1 MTKIYWKA
9 HFGILRGGWLPAAL
23 GRVLGSHTTESTKQE
38 EKRRCWGAGHAP
50 WASVTVTGKTLP
62 LSILLENSE
71 SFLPEKAQWTEH
83 PQERVIYWM
92 VSCHLFV
99 LQQKHGLDREPRIRK
114 LWWDRQRLRNLGTS
128 QWGDDLELV
137 LMIIACA
144 PCLPASPLHRISS
157 LDPQSLLGAYF
168 LCVLFIPFI
177 FTDEK
182 LRNMEIKY
190 LPQSHQ
196 ASKCG
201 NQDCKLLSLRIISC
215 LVWLQEPK
223 SSQFL
228 FLHLWAPRDGE
239 AGWALWSLLSVPR
252 PSPQQVSTA
261 MNWTVGY
268 GVPSGKT
275 NPSIFHR
282 AHLMPPKL
290 ASPPFPLSVKID
302 SPLFACLWNLHI
314 CPAAILGS
322 PFPYTKPLSSYAN
335 SQVLLIKVPHLRGR
349 WRDNTSWKIIETHFF
364 VFEYFQDFVLA
375 ADQLWV

>member
-38 EKRRCWGAGHAP
+38 DKRQCWGAGHAP
-50 WASVTVTGKTLP
+50 WASVTVTAKTLP
-62 LSILLENSE
+62 LSILLEKSE

-83 PQERVIYWM
+83 PQERLIYWM

-128 QWGDDLELV
+128 QWEDDLELV

-182 LRNMEIKY
+182 LRNTEIKY

-196 ASKCG
+196 ASKWG
-201 NQDCKLLSLRIISC
+201 NQDCKLLSLTARAWIFSVPLPTPLGTQGWRRRVGTLESSLC
-215 LVWLQEPK
+215 PK
-223 SSQFL
+223 AQPS
-228 FLHLWAPRDGE
+228 
-239 AGWALWSLLSVPR
+239 AGKHSHELNSWLWSAFRENRPLNLSQSSLDAP
-252 PSPQQVSTA
+252 
-261 MNWTVGY
+261 
-268 GVPSGKT
+268 KT
-275 NPSIFHR
+275 GLTPISSECKNR
-282 AHLMPPKL
+282 L
-290 ASPPFPLSVKID
+290 PFICLPLE
-302 SPLFACLWNLHI
+302 
-314 CPAAILGS
+314 
-322 PFPYTKPLSSYAN
+322 SSYL
-335 SQVLLIKVPHLRGR
+335 SCSHPELPLPVHK
-349 WRDNTSWKIIETHFF
+349 TF
-364 VFEYFQDFVLA
+364 VFLCK
-375 ADQLWV
+375 